1 MRIWREL
8 EDVIT
13 SVMPSV
19 KHEVTSRTI
28 LAEVLPAI
36 ARIRG
41 HDTYSVRGLGSTR
54 FHAPGKRR
62 KEGYDGG
69 LGDPLSLSVLGLS
82 WCGD

>member
-28 LAEVLPAI
+28 FAEVLPAI

-41 HDTYSVRGLGSTR
+41 HDTYMVHWYKALDQLDSTPLVSVV
-54 FHAPGKRR
+54 KR
-62 KEGYDGG
+62 DMMVDWVI
-69 LGDPLSLSVLGLS
+69 L
-82 WCGD
+82 